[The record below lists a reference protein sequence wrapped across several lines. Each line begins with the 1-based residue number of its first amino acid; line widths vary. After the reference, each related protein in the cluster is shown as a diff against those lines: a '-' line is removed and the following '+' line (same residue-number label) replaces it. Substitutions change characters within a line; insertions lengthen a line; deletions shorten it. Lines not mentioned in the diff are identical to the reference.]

1 MKVLI
6 YTLRKCSLKDET
18 IVVRNDLDEINI
30 FNKRL
35 YERI

>member
-6 YTLRKCSLKDET
+6 YTLRKCFLKDET